1 MNKIFVKSLSWIL
14 ALLMV
19 LTSLSV
25 CVGAIE
31 IKYDSEGKNPDY
43 EKTIK
48 DYLSGA
54 KFETKEEKLESM
66 EPMWESNGYAL
77 YADMQTGEVAVV
89 KIATGEILFTNPWD
103 VSDASYE
110 AVTAGKKNRT
120 TSLPV
125 KQQLLSQLVVKY
137 TDNGKQEIMYSCIES
152 AMRNQIKIEYIKNG
166 IRVEYSIGREE
177 TRMLVPR
184 MIEKTRFETA
194 VLQPMREYFQREE
207 NAYDFA
213 ISQGFDMAGP
223 LDPMYDAYY
232 VQKVAAFF
240 VLKDPSTAATD
251 KERSDMLADYP
262 ITVEMPV
269 YVIETGVTTAQLLQV
284 ERLIKQYAPS
294 YTFEELDKDHEQTK
308 YTATEKSPALFKMA
322 LEYTIDEDGLVVRLP
337 ANGIRYDESLYKLES
352 IEMLPYMGAGEND
365 GDFNDGGDGYVFF
378 PDGSGTLFDF
388 QQLNTGTQSTFTGKI
403 YGQDY
408 AYHSISGK
416 HQETIRYP
424 AFGLVSYADENKVVT
439 DYTSI
444 KENAVYD
451 EDGNVVKMPTY
462 GTKTVQ
468 TSSKRGYLAVIEEGD
483 AMAEISSVHMSSTT
497 VYNTVKMT
505 FYPRPKD
512 SYNMADAISVGSNT
526 TIEVTSKRKYVGN
539 YKVRYFMLSD
549 DDLAKEAGLNSYYEC
564 SWLGMAVA
572 YRDYLEKTGVINR
585 LKNTNKNIP
594 LYIETYGALQ
604 TTEKILSIPV
614 DVMTP
619 LTTFENIGTMYAELS
634 SSIADAMQKLV
645 DDGEN
650 VGTTSSSS
658 GSFNNIKF
666 KLTGF
671 ANGGM
676 TSTVPYHLN
685 WESAVGGASGFKKLV
700 AYAKQEGFGIFPDFD
715 FAYINKTDI
724 FDGVDLK
731 EDAVKTIDNRYTS
744 KREWSATYQTYVGYY
759 QLAMAPSSFDKFVSK
774 LTSNYMKY
782 EPIGI
787 SVSTLGSDLNSD
799 FNEDDPL
806 NREDSKEYTID
817 ALKKISELTN
827 NDGSRVEVMTDGG
840 NSYTWK
846 YIDYILN
853 MPLNSS
859 RYNKSS
865 NAVPF
870 IGVVLHGY
878 VNFAGT
884 PINEEGDIEYAF
896 LKAVENGASIY
907 FTLAYQNTQ
916 KLKEDSRL
924 SEHYSII
931 YDIWKDDLVDLY
943 VELNNLLC
951 DLQDKIIIGHE
962 FLTGERVADADE
974 VIADAEEKAANEQAE
989 AEAAAAAERKQQLA
1003 DALAIRKNATKQRQ
1017 KFEDYLKNAN
1027 QKLQK
1032 IINATANINSSR
1044 VNVIASAIGSET
1056 ESEYA
1061 EEIENY
1067 RQLMSEIDEALS
1079 EIRTALAEADESIAS
1094 AEATTA
1100 QLKAKYEAAAANENA
1115 SETEKVSSQQFYE
1128 TSVEDTAELKT
1139 IVAEFKNVCRDVEN
1153 AASVTAIIRTKV
1165 TLFGNSTVESAA
1177 EVVNDN
1183 VAAFSMNKEKAV
1195 TALDTIVN
1203 SRNIISASSA
1213 EYLAAKVEFDAGNLS
1228 DKRFVELT
1236 VVMSE
1241 AKTAIRKAT
1250 TALKNAFDEFNET
1263 YRSISSY
1270 GDVCNAVDKIAEY
1283 VDYARTMSG
1292 SYYSNYRAIY
1302 NEAKALKDGMT
1313 PDYETIM
1320 ATAIQNAIVDE
1331 NGKLAPVDDVDTFTK
1346 ELFADNNKTSSSVSE
1361 YQTTKYTVS
1370 DGTIVAVT
1378 YGGKNGNDKAAYRTF
1393 LLNYNSFKVTV
1404 SYGGVDYE
1412 LSEYGYASINY

>member
-1 MNKIFVKSLSWIL
+1 MKKLLVKSLSCVL

-19 LTSLSV
+19 LTAFSV
-25 CVGAIE
+25 CAGAID
-31 IKYDSEGKNPDY
+31 IVYDGESNAPNY
-43 EKTIK
+43 EKTIT
-48 DYLSGA
+48 DYLSGT
-54 KFETKEEKLESM
+54 KFATKEEKLASM
-66 EPMWESNGYAL
+66 EPMWESNGYAI
-77 YADMQTGEVAVV
+77 YADKQTGEVAIV
-89 KIATGEILFTNPWD
+89 KLSTGEILFTNPWD
-103 VSDASYE
+103 VSDASYT
-110 AVTAGKKNRT
+110 AVTAGKKDRT

-125 KQQLLSQLVVKY
+125 KEQLLSQLVVRY
-137 TDNGKQEIMYSCIES
+137 TNNGKQEVMYSCIES

-194 VLQPMREYFQREE
+194 VLQPMREYFQKEE
-207 NAYDFA
+207 NAYDYA
-213 ISQGFDMAGP
+213 ISKGFNMAGP
-223 LDPMYDAYY
+223 LDPVYDAYY

-240 VLKDPSTAATD
+240 VLKDPSTASTD
-251 KERSDMLADYP
+251 KERNDMLADYP
-262 ITVEMPV
+262 ITSEMPV
-269 YVIETGVTTAQLLQV
+269 YVIETGVTTAQLLQI

-308 YTATEKSPALFKMA
+308 YTATEKSPPLFKMA

-337 ANGIRYDESLYKLES
+337 ANGIRYEESLYKLES
-352 IEMLPYMGAGEND
+352 IDMLPFMGAGAND

-388 QQLNTGTQSTFTGKI
+388 QQLNTGTQSTFTGKV

-408 AYHSISGK
+408 AYHTISGK

-424 AFGLVSYADENKVVT
+424 AFGLVSYNDENKVVT
-439 DYTSI
+439 DYTTI
-444 KENAVYD
+444 KEDAVYD
-451 EDGNVVKMPTY
+451 DDGNVVKMPTY
-462 GTKTVQ
+462 GTKTIK
-468 TSSKRGYLAVIEEGD
+468 TAEKRGYFAVIEEGD

-497 VYNTVKMT
+497 IYNAVKMT

-512 SYNMADAISVGSNT
+512 SYNMSDAISVGSNT

-549 DDLAKEAGLNSYYEC
+549 DGLAEKAGLDSYYEC

-572 YRDYLEKTGVINR
+572 YRDYLEKIGVISR
-585 LKNTNKNIP
+585 LAKTNNNIP
-594 LYIETYGALQ
+594 LYIETYGALK

-619 LTTFENIGTMYAELS
+619 LTTFENIGTMYSELS
-634 SSIADAMQKLV
+634 TNIAEAMQKLV
-645 DDGEN
+645 SDGEN
-650 VGTTSSSS
+650 VGTTTSSDEA
-658 GSFNNIKF
+658 FNIIKF

-685 WESAVGGASGFKKLV
+685 WESAVGGAAGFKKLV
-700 AYAKQEGFGIFPDFD
+700 AYAKEQGFGIFPDFD
-715 FAYINKTDI
+715 FAYINKTDV

-731 EDAVKTIDNRYTS
+731 NDAVKTIDNRYTS
-744 KREWSATYQTYVGYY
+744 RREWDAAYQTYVGYY
-759 QLAMAPSSFDKFVSK
+759 QLAVTPSSYDKFVSK
-774 LTSNYMKY
+774 LTSNYIKY
-782 EPIGI
+782 DPIGI

-827 NDGSRVEVMTDGG
+827 GDGNRVEVMTDGG
-840 NSYTWK
+840 NAYTWK
-846 YIDYILN
+846 YVDYILN

-859 RYNKSS
+859 RFNKSS

-878 VNFAGT
+878 VDFAGT

-916 KLKEDSRL
+916 KLKENSRL
-924 SEHYSII
+924 SQHYSII
-931 YDIWKDDLVDLY
+931 YDIWKEDLVDLY

-962 FLTGERVADADE
+962 FLTGERVPDADE
-974 VIADAEEKAANEQAE
+974 VIADAEEAAANEQAD
-989 AEAAAAAERKQQLA
+989 AEAAAEAARKMQLA
-1003 DALAIRKNATKQRQ
+1003 EALAIRKNATKQKQ
-1017 KFEDYLKNAN
+1017 KFEGYLKSAK

-1032 IINATANINSSR
+1032 IIAIASNIDVDN
-1044 VNVIASAIGSET
+1044 VNVIAAAIGT
-1056 ESEYA
+1056 ENESDYA
-1061 EEIENY
+1061 GEIEEY
-1067 RQLMSEIDEALS
+1067 RKLIAEIDATLS
-1079 EIRTALAEADESIAS
+1079 EIRATLAETDPSIAS
-1094 AEATTA
+1094 AEETTA
-1100 QLKAKYEAAAANENA
+1100 QLKEKYEAVIADENA
-1115 SETEKVSSQQFYE
+1115 TENEKISAQQFYE
-1128 TSVEDTAELKT
+1128 TSLEDTNALKAL
-1139 IVAEFKNVCRDVEN
+1139 VEEFETVCGDVEN
-1153 AASVTAIIRTKV
+1153 AAAAAKILTTKV
-1165 TLFGNSTVESAA
+1165 DLFGNEIIATEAGYVNGNA
-1177 EVVNDN
+1177 E
-1183 VAAFSMNKEKAV
+1183 AFKFNKEQAL
-1195 TALDTIVN
+1195 TALENITKNREIIAN
-1203 SRNIISASSA
+1203 STTA
-1213 EYLAAKVEFDAGNLS
+1213 YLEAKAEFDAGNLS

-1236 VVMSE
+1236 VIMSD
-1241 AKTAIRKAT
+1241 AKTTMKKAA
-1250 TALKNAFDEFNET
+1250 TALKNAFNAFNDAYASIAT
-1263 YRSISSY
+1263 YEAICES
-1270 GDVCNAVDKIAEY
+1270 VDKIAEY
-1283 VDYARTMSG
+1283 VDYAQAIESQ
-1292 SYYSNYRAIY
+1292 SYTGYYEIC
-1302 NEAKALKDGMT
+1302 NEVNAVKAELA
-1313 PDYETIM
+1313 PDYE
-1320 ATAIQNAIVDE
+1320 AIIAKAVELEVVDE
-1331 NGKLAPVDDVDTFTK
+1331 NRNLVPADDVDNYMK
-1346 ELFADNNKTSSSVSE
+1346 ELFSDNDTGSGKAAYE
-1361 YQTTKYTVS
+1361 TTKYTVS

-1404 SYGGVDYE
+1404 NYDGVDYE
-1412 LSEYGYASINY
+1412 LPEYGYAAINR

>member
-1 MNKIFVKSLSWIL
+1 MKKVFVKSLSCVL
-14 ALLMV
+14 ALLMA
-19 LTSLSV
+19 LTTLSV
-25 CVGAIE
+25 CAGAID
-31 IKYDSEGKNPDY
+31 IVYEGEANTPNY
-43 EKTIK
+43 EKTITE
-48 DYLSGA
+48 YLSGA
-54 KFETKEEKLESM
+54 KFNTKEEKLESM
-66 EPMWESNGYAL
+66 ELMWENNGYAL
-77 YADMQTGEVAVV
+77 YADKQTGEVAVV
-89 KIATGEILFTNPWD
+89 KLATGEILFTNPWD

-110 AVTAGKKNRT
+110 AVTAGKKGRT

-125 KQQLLSQLVVKY
+125 KEQLLSQLVVKY
-137 TDNGKQEIMYSCIES
+137 TDNGAQKTMYSCIES

-194 VLQPMREYFQREE
+194 VLQPMREYFQKEE
-207 NAYDFA
+207 NAYDYA
-213 ISQGFDMAGP
+213 ISQGFDMSGP
-223 LDPMYDAYY
+223 LDTVYDAYY

-240 VLKDPSTAATD
+240 VLKDLSTAATD
-251 KERSDMLADYP
+251 KERNDMLADYP
-262 ITVEMPV
+262 ITAEMPV
-269 YVIETGVTTAQLLQV
+269 YIIETGITTAQLLQL

-294 YTFEELDKDHEQTK
+294 YTFEELDKDHEQTN

-322 LEYTIDEDGLVVRLP
+322 LEYTVDEDGLVVRLP
-337 ANGIRYDESLYKLES
+337 ANGIRYEESLYKLES

-388 QQLNTGTQSTFTGKI
+388 QQLNNGTSSIFTGKV

-408 AYHSISGK
+408 AYHTISGK
-416 HQETIRYP
+416 NQETIRYP
-424 AFGLVSYADENKVVT
+424 AFGLVSYTNENKVVT
-439 DYTSI
+439 DYTNI

-451 EDGNVVKMPTY
+451 DDGNIVKMPTY
-462 GTKTVQ
+462 GTKTVK
-468 TSSKRGYLAVIEEGD
+468 TSEKRGYFAVIEEGD
-483 AMAEISSVHMSSTT
+483 AMAEISSVHMSNTT

-512 SYNMADAISVGSNT
+512 SYNMSDAISVGSNT

-549 DDLAKEAGLNSYYEC
+549 DNLAKEARLNSYYEC

-572 YRDYLEKTGVINR
+572 YREYLEKIGVIDRIKEAN
-585 LKNTNKNIP
+585 NNIP
-594 LYIETYGALQ
+594 LYIETYGAIK

-619 LTTFENIGTMYAELS
+619 LTTFENIGTMYSELS
-634 SSIADAMQKLV
+634 SSIAEAMQKLV
-645 DDGEN
+645 ADGEN
-650 VGTTSSSS
+650 VGATKSSAE
-658 GSFNNIKF
+658 SFNNIKF

-685 WESAVGGASGFKKLV
+685 WESAVGGASGFKKLI
-700 AYAKQEGFGIFPDFD
+700 AYAKEEGFGIFPDFD

-731 EDAVKTIDNRYTS
+731 NDAVKTIDNRYTS
-744 KREWSATYQTYVGYY
+744 RREWDAAYQTYVGYY
-759 QLAMAPSSFDKFVSK
+759 QLAMSPSSYDKFVSK
-774 LTSNYMKY
+774 LTSNYIKY
-782 EPIGI
+782 NPTGI

-827 NDGSRVEVMTDGG
+827 GDGNKLEVMTNGG

-846 YIDYILN
+846 YVDYILN

-859 RYNKSS
+859 RFNKSS

-896 LKAVENGASIY
+896 LKAIENGASIY

-916 KLKEDSRL
+916 KLKENSRL
-924 SEHYSII
+924 SQHYSII

-951 DLQDKIIIGHE
+951 DLQDKIVIGHE
-962 FLTGERVADADE
+962 FLIGERVPDTDE
-974 VIADAEEKAANEQAE
+974 IIADAEEAEENER
-989 AEAAAAAERKQQLA
+989 AEAAAAAEAERKQQLA
-1003 DALAIRKNATKQRQ
+1003 EALAVRKNATKLKQ
-1017 KFEDYLKNAN
+1017 KFENYLKNAN
-1027 QKLQK
+1027 QKLQN
-1032 IINATANINSSR
+1032 IIAMVSNVDIDNVS
-1044 VNVIASAIGSET
+1044 VIAAAIGT
-1056 ESEYA
+1056 ENEGTYA
-1061 EEIENY
+1061 AEIEEY
-1067 RQLMSEIDEALS
+1067 RQLVAEIDSTLS
-1079 EIRTALAEADESIAS
+1079 EIRTALAEADASIES
-1094 AEATTA
+1094 AEDTTA
-1100 QLKAKYEAAAANENA
+1100 QLKAKYETVIADENA
-1115 SETEKVSSQQFYE
+1115 TETEKISTAQFYE
-1128 TSVEDTAELKT
+1128 TSLEDTNALKA
-1139 IVAEFKNVCRDVEN
+1139 IVDEFKSVCNDVEN
-1153 AASVTAIIRTKV
+1153 AAAVTEILKTKV
-1165 TLFGNSTVESAA
+1165 ELFGNETVKTESDY
-1177 EVVNDN
+1177 VSDN
-1183 VAAFSMNKEKAV
+1183 TVAFNANKAQAL
-1195 TALDTIVN
+1195 TALE
-1203 SRNIISASSA
+1203 NITKNRGIIADSTA
-1213 EYLAAKVEFDAGNLS
+1213 EYLAAKAEFDVGNLS
-1228 DKRFVELT
+1228 NKRFVELT
-1236 VVMSE
+1236 VIMSE
-1241 AKTAIRKAT
+1241 AKAAIKKAA
-1250 TALKNAFDEFNET
+1250 TALKNAFDAFSEA
-1263 YRSISSY
+1263 YASIAAYEAICES
-1270 GDVCNAVDKIAEY
+1270 VDKIAEY
-1283 VDYARTMSG
+1283 VGYAQAISSPAYEEYLGIYETANANRAEIEQDY
-1292 SYYSNYRAIY
+1292 YDII
-1302 NEAKALKDGMT
+1302 AKAL
-1313 PDYETIM
+1313 EV
-1320 ATAIQNAIVDE
+1320 AAIAE
-1331 NGKLAPVDDVDTFTK
+1331 NGNLVPADDVDNYMK
-1346 ELFADNNKTSSSVSE
+1346 ELFADNAGSFATDYE
-1361 YQTTKYTVS
+1361 TTKYTVS

-1404 SYGGVDYE
+1404 NYGGVDYE
-1412 LSEYGYASINY
+1412 LPEYGYVAINR

>member
-1 MNKIFVKSLSWIL
+1 MKKLLVKSLSCVL

-19 LTSLSV
+19 LTVFSV
-25 CVGAIE
+25 CAGAID
-31 IKYDSEGKNPDY
+31 IVYDGDSNAPNY
-43 EKTIK
+43 EKTITE
-48 DYLSGA
+48 YLSGS
-54 KFETKEEKLESM
+54 KFETKEEKLASM
-66 EPMWESNGYAL
+66 EPMWESNGYAI
-77 YADMQTGEVAVV
+77 YADKQTGEVAIV
-89 KIATGEILFTNPWD
+89 KLATGEILFTNPWD

-110 AVTAGKKNRT
+110 AVTAGKKGRT

-125 KQQLLSQLVVKY
+125 KEQLLSQLVVRY
-137 TDNGKQEIMYSCIES
+137 TNNGKQEVMYSCIES

-184 MIEKTRFETA
+184 MIEKTRFESA
-194 VLQPMREYFQREE
+194 VLQPMREYFQKEE
-207 NAYDFA
+207 NAYDYA
-213 ISQGFDMAGP
+213 ISKGFDMAGP

-240 VLKDPSTAATD
+240 VLKDPGTASTD
-251 KERSDMLADYP
+251 KERNDMLADYP
-262 ITVEMPV
+262 ITAEMPV
-269 YVIETGVTTAQLLQV
+269 YVIETGVTTAQLLQI
-284 ERLIKQYAPS
+284 ERLIKQYATS

-308 YTATEKSPALFKMA
+308 YTATEKSPPLFKMA

-337 ANGIRYDESLYKLES
+337 ANGIRYEESLYKLES
-352 IEMLPYMGAGEND
+352 IDMLPFMGAGAND

-388 QQLNTGTQSTFTGKI
+388 QQLNTGTQSTFTGKV

-424 AFGLVSYADENKVVT
+424 AFGLVSYNDENKIVT
-439 DYTSI
+439 DYTNI
-444 KENAVYD
+444 KEDAVYD
-451 EDGNVVKMPTY
+451 DDGNVVKTPTY
-462 GTKTVQ
+462 GTKTIK
-468 TSSKRGYLAVIEEGD
+468 TAEKRGYFAVIEEGD

-497 VYNTVKMT
+497 IYNAVKMT

-512 SYNMADAISVGSNT
+512 SYNMSDAISVGSNT

-549 DDLAKEAGLNSYYEC
+549 DDLAEKAGLDSYYEC

-572 YRDYLEKTGVINR
+572 YRDYLEKIGVISR
-585 LKNTNKNIP
+585 LAKTNNNIP

-619 LTTFENIGTMYAELS
+619 LTTFENIGTMYSELS
-634 SSIADAMQKLV
+634 TNIAEAMQKLV

-650 VGTTSSSS
+650 VGTTTSSAEA
-658 GSFNNIKF
+658 FNNIKF

-685 WESAVGGASGFKKLV
+685 WESAVGGAAGFKKLV
-700 AYAKQEGFGIFPDFD
+700 AYAKEQGFGIFPDFD
-715 FAYINKTDI
+715 FAYINKTDV

-731 EDAVKTIDNRYTS
+731 NDAVKTIDNRYTS
-744 KREWSATYQTYVGYY
+744 RREWDAAYQTYVGYY
-759 QLAMAPSSFDKFVSK
+759 QLAVTPSSYDKFVSK
-774 LTSNYMKY
+774 LTSNYIKY
-782 EPIGI
+782 DPIGI

-827 NDGSRVEVMTDGG
+827 GDGNRVEVMTDGG
-840 NSYTWK
+840 NAYTWK
-846 YIDYILN
+846 YVDYILN

-859 RYNKSS
+859 RFNKSS

-878 VNFAGT
+878 VDFAGT

-916 KLKEDSRL
+916 KLKENSRL
-924 SEHYSII
+924 SQHYSII
-931 YDIWKDDLVDLY
+931 YDIWKEDLVDLY

-962 FLTGERVADADE
+962 FLTGERVPDADE
-974 VIADAEEKAANEQAE
+974 LIADAEEAEAKELAE
-989 AEAAAAAERKQQLA
+989 AEAAEEAARKMQLA
-1003 DALAIRKNATKQRQ
+1003 EALAIRKNATKQKQ
-1017 KFEDYLKNAN
+1017 KFENYLKSAK
-1027 QKLQK
+1027 QKLQN
-1032 IINATANINSSR
+1032 ITNAASNINLNR
-1044 VNVIASAIGSET
+1044 VNVIATAIGT
-1056 ESEYA
+1056 ENESDYA
-1061 EEIENY
+1061 EEIEEY
-1067 RQLMSEIDEALS
+1067 RKLISDIDATLS
-1079 EIRTALAEADESIAS
+1079 EIRSALAETGDSIAS
-1094 AEATTA
+1094 AEETTA
-1100 QLKAKYEAAAANENA
+1100 QLKAKYENA
-1115 SETEKVSSQQFYE
+1115 VDDEKISAKQFYD
-1128 TSVEDTAELKT
+1128 TSVQDTEELKT
-1139 IVAEFKNVCRDVEN
+1139 VVAEFKTVCRDVEN
-1153 AASVTAIIRTKV
+1153 AAKLTAIVKTRIN
-1165 TLFGNSTVESAA
+1165 LFGNATVEA
-1177 EVVNDN
+1177 EAQNVSDN
-1183 VAAFSMNKEKAV
+1183 VAAFEMNQEKAE
-1195 TALDTIVN
+1195 TAIETIITNRGV
-1203 SRNIISASSA
+1203 ITEATA
-1213 EYLAAKVEFDAGNLS
+1213 EYLAAKAEFDAGNLS
-1228 DKRFVELT
+1228 NNRFVELT
-1236 VVMSE
+1236 VIMSN
-1241 AKTAIRKAT
+1241 AKTAIRKAA
-1250 TALKNAFDEFNET
+1250 TAIKNAFTDFSET

-1270 GDVCNAVDKIAEY
+1270 DDVCKSVEKLSEY
-1283 VDYARTMSG
+1283 ADYARSA
-1292 SYYSNYRAIY
+1292 SSSNYSAYRTAYSDANAAKNSIKSAH
-1302 NEAKALKDGMT
+1302 ESIMAKAT
-1313 PDYETIM
+1313 
-1320 ATAIQNAIVDE
+1320 QNAIVDE
-1331 NGKLAPVDDVDTFTK
+1331 NGALVAADDVDALIR
-1346 ELFADNNKTSSSVSE
+1346 ELFSDNYSSGSSKSVE
-1361 YQTTKYTVS
+1361 TTKYTVS

-1404 SYGGVDYE
+1404 NYDGVDYE
-1412 LSEYGYASINY
+1412 LPEYGYAAINR

>member
-1 MNKIFVKSLSWIL
+1 MKKLFVKSLSCVL

-19 LTSLSV
+19 LTTLSV
-25 CVGAIE
+25 CAGAID
-31 IKYDSEGKNPDY
+31 IVYEGEGNNPNY
-43 EKTIK
+43 EKTITE
-48 DYLSGA
+48 YLSGA

-66 EPMWESNGYAL
+66 EPMWESNGYAI
-77 YADMQTGEVAVV
+77 YADMQSGEVAVV

-125 KQQLLSQLVVKY
+125 KEQLLSQLVVKY
-137 TDNGKQEIMYSCIES
+137 TDNGAQKVMYSCIES

-207 NAYDFA
+207 GAYDYA
-213 ISQGFDMAGP
+213 LSRGFDMAGP
-223 LDPMYDAYY
+223 LDPTYDAYY

-251 KERSDMLADYP
+251 KERNDMLADYP
-262 ITVEMPV
+262 ITSEMPV

-308 YTATEKSPALFKMA
+308 YTATEKSPPLFKMA

-337 ANGIRYDESLYKLES
+337 ANGIRYEESLYKLES
-352 IEMLPYMGAGEND
+352 IEMLPFMGAGAND

-388 QQLNTGTQSTFTGKI
+388 QQLNTGTQSTFTGKV

-416 HQETIRYP
+416 NQETIRYP
-424 AFGLVSYADENKVVT
+424 AFGLVSFTDENKVVT
-439 DYTSI
+439 DYTNI
-444 KENAVYD
+444 KEDAVYD
-451 EDGNVVKMPTY
+451 EDGKVVKMPTY
-462 GTKTVQ
+462 GTKTVKTAQ
-468 TSSKRGYLAVIEEGD
+468 KSGYFAVIEEGD

-497 VYNTVKMT
+497 IYNAVKMT

-512 SYNMADAISVGSNT
+512 SYNMSDAISVGSNT

-549 DDLAKEAGLNSYYEC
+549 DDIAANAGLDSYYEC

-572 YRDYLEKTGVINR
+572 YRDYLEKIGVIDRIKEAN
-585 LKNTNKNIP
+585 NNIP

-619 LTTFENIGTMYAELS
+619 LTTFENIGTMYSELS
-634 SSIADAMQKLV
+634 ESIAAAMQKLV
-645 DDGEN
+645 GDGEN
-650 VGTTSSSS
+650 VGTTKSSAEA
-658 GSFNNIKF
+658 FNNIKF

-685 WESAVGGASGFKKLV
+685 WESAVGGASGFKKLI
-700 AYAKQEGFGIFPDFD
+700 AYAKEQGFGIFPDFD

-731 EDAVKTIDNRYTS
+731 EDAIKTIDNRYTS
-744 KREWSATYQTYVGYY
+744 KREWDAAYQTYVGYY
-759 QLAMAPSSFDKFVSK
+759 QLAMSPSSYDKFVSK
-774 LTSNYMKY
+774 LTSNYIKY
-782 EPIGI
+782 EPTGI
-787 SVSTLGSDLNSD
+787 SVSTLGSNLNSD

-817 ALKKISELTN
+817 AFKKISELTN
-827 NDGSRVEVMTDGG
+827 SDGSQLEVMTDGG

-846 YIDYILN
+846 YVDYILN

-859 RYNKSS
+859 RFNKSS
-865 NAVPF
+865 NSVPF

-878 VNFAGT
+878 VDFAGT

-916 KLKEDSRL
+916 KLKENARL
-924 SEHYSII
+924 SQHYSII

-962 FLTGERVADADE
+962 FLTGERVPDADE
-974 VIADAEEKAANEQAE
+974 LITDAEEAEEKAQ
-989 AEAAAAAERKQQLA
+989 AEAAAEAEAERKQQLA
-1003 DALAIRKNATKQRQ
+1003 DALAIRKNATKQKQ
-1017 KFEDYLKNAN
+1017 KFENYLKSAK

-1032 IINATANINSSR
+1032 ITDAAATIDINR
-1044 VNVIASAIGSET
+1044 VNIIAAAIGTET
-1056 ESEYA
+1056 EDDYKN
-1061 EEIENY
+1061 EIEEY
-1067 RQLMSEIDEALS
+1067 KKLISEIDTTLS
-1079 EIRTALAEADESIAS
+1079 EIRESLEEIDNSIKS
-1094 AEATTA
+1094 AEETTA
-1100 QLKAKYEAAAANENA
+1100 QLKAIYENA
-1115 SETEKVSSQQFYE
+1115 TDDEKESAQQFYQ
-1128 TSVEDTAELKT
+1128 TSVEDTDALKAT
-1139 IVAEFKNVCRDVEN
+1139 VAEFRNVCRDVEN
-1153 AASVTAIIRTKV
+1153 AAKLTSIISTRIN
-1165 TLFGNSTVESAA
+1165 LFGNATVATAA
-1177 EVVNDN
+1177 ENVSDN
-1183 VAAFSMNKEKAV
+1183 VAAFEMNQEKAE
-1195 TALDTIVN
+1195 TAIETIVTN
-1203 SRNIISASSA
+1203 RGIISQATA
-1213 EYLAAKVEFDAGNLS
+1213 DYLAAKAEFDNGNLS
-1228 DKRFVELT
+1228 DERFVELT
-1236 VVMSE
+1236 VIMSE
-1241 AKTAIRKAT
+1241 AKTAMRKSAT
-1250 TALKNAFDEFNET
+1250 AIKNAFTDFSET
-1263 YRSISSY
+1263 YRSIRAYS
-1270 GDVCNAVDKIAEY
+1270 DVCKSVEKLSEY
-1283 VDYARTMSG
+1283 ADYARILSS
-1292 SYYSNYRAIY
+1292 SYYTDYKAAY
-1302 NEAKALKDGMT
+1302 NDANVAKNRIKSAHESIMAKAIDNALID
-1313 PDYETIM
+1313 ETG
-1320 ATAIQNAIVDE
+1320 ALVPA
-1331 NGKLAPVDDVDTFTK
+1331 DDVDGFIK
-1346 ELFADNNKTSSSVSE
+1346 ELFADDDTDNSAATYEV
-1361 YQTTKYTVS
+1361 TKYTVS

-1404 SYGGVDYE
+1404 NYGGIDYE
-1412 LSEYGYASINY
+1412 LSEYGYVAINR

>member
-1 MNKIFVKSLSWIL
+1 MKKVFAKSLSCVL
-14 ALLMV
+14 ALIMA
-19 LTSLSV
+19 LTTISV
-25 CVGAIE
+25 CAGAID
-31 IKYDSEGKNPDY
+31 IVYEGEVNAPNY
-43 EKTIK
+43 EKTITE
-48 DYLSGA
+48 YLSGT
-54 KFETKEEKLESM
+54 KFETKEEKLDTM
-66 EPMWESNGYAL
+66 ELMWDSNGYAL
-77 YADMQTGEVAVV
+77 YADKQTGEVAIV
-89 KIATGEILFTNPWD
+89 KLATGEILFTNPWNI
-103 VSDASYE
+103 SDASYQ
-110 AVTAGKKNRT
+110 AVTAGKKDRT

-125 KQQLLSQLVVKY
+125 KEQLLSQLVVKY
-137 TDNGKQEIMYSCIES
+137 TDNGTQKTMYSCIES

-194 VLQPMREYFQREE
+194 VLQPLREYFQREE
-207 NAYDFA
+207 NAYDYA

-223 LDPMYDAYY
+223 LDTMYDAYY
-232 VQKVAAFF
+232 VQKVAAFY
-240 VLKDPSTAATD
+240 VLKDPSKAVTD

-262 ITVEMPV
+262 ITAEMPV

-337 ANGIRYDESLYKLES
+337 ANGIRYEESLYKLES
-352 IEMLPYMGAGEND
+352 IEMLPYMGAGAND

-388 QQLNTGTQSTFTGKI
+388 QQLNNGTSSIFTSKV

-416 HQETIRYP
+416 NQETIRYP
-424 AFGLVSYADENKVVT
+424 AFGLVSYSDENKVVT
-439 DYTSI
+439 DYTNI
-444 KENAVYD
+444 KSDAVYD
-451 EDGNVVKMPTY
+451 DDENIVKMPTY
-462 GTKTVQ
+462 GTKTIK
-468 TSSKRGYLAVIEEGD
+468 TSEKRGYFAVIEEGD
-483 AMAEISSVHMSSTT
+483 AMAELSSVHMSNTT
-497 VYNTVKMT
+497 IYNTVKMT

-549 DDLAKEAGLNSYYEC
+549 DNLAEEAGLSSYYEC

-572 YRDYLEKTGVINR
+572 YREYLEKIGVISR
-585 LKNTNKNIP
+585 LTQINNNIP
-594 LYIETYGALQ
+594 LYIETYGALK

-619 LTTFENIGTMYAELS
+619 LTTFENIGTMYSELS
-634 SSIADAMQKLV
+634 DSISAAMQKLV
-645 DDGEN
+645 DNGEN
-650 VGTTSSSS
+650 VGTTSSSAE
-658 GSFNNIKF
+658 SFNNIKF

-685 WESAVGGASGFKKLV
+685 WESAVGGAAGFKKLV

-731 EDAVKTIDNRYTS
+731 DDAVKTIDNRYTS

-759 QLAMAPSSFDKFVSK
+759 QLAITPSSFDKFVSK
-774 LTSNYMKY
+774 LTSNYIKY
-782 EPIGI
+782 DPIGI

-817 ALKKISELTN
+817 ALKKISEMTN
-827 NDGSRVEVMTDGG
+827 SNGNKVEVMTDGG
-840 NSYTWK
+840 NAYTWK
-846 YIDYILN
+846 YVDYILN
-853 MPLNSS
+853 IPLNSS

-896 LKAVENGASIY
+896 LKAIENGASIY
-907 FTLAYQNTQ
+907 FALAYQNTQ

-931 YDIWKDDLVDLY
+931 YDIWKDDLVELY

-974 VIADAEEKAANEQAE
+974 AIADAEEKAANEQAE
-989 AEAAAAAERKQQLA
+989 ADAAAAAERKQQLA
-1003 DALAIRKNATKQRQ
+1003 DALAIRKNATKLKQ
-1017 KFEDYLKNAN
+1017 KFEDHLKSAK

-1032 IINATANINSSR
+1032 ITNAAAEIDIDR
-1044 VNVIASAIGSET
+1044 INVIAAAMGT
-1056 ESEYA
+1056 ENESDYA
-1061 EEIENY
+1061 AEIEAY
-1067 RQLMSEIDEALS
+1067 RQLISEIDATLS
-1079 EIRTALAEADESIAS
+1079 EIRTALAEADDSIES

-1100 QLKAKYEAAAANENA
+1100 QLKTKYETVTADENA
-1115 SETEKVSSQQFYE
+1115 TETEKVSAQQFYE
-1128 TSVEDTAELKT
+1128 TSVEDTEALKA
-1139 IVAEFKNVCRDVEN
+1139 IVAEFKTVCGDVEN
-1153 AASVTAIIRTKV
+1153 AAALTAVLKTKV
-1165 TLFGNSTVESAA
+1165 SLFGNETVNTEAQNVS
-1177 EVVNDN
+1177 DN
-1183 VAAFSMNKEKAV
+1183 ASAFSMNREKAE
-1195 TALDTIVN
+1195 TAIEN
-1203 SRNIISASSA
+1203 IIKNRNIISESTL
-1213 EYLAAKVEFDAGNLS
+1213 EYLAAKAEFDVGNLS

-1236 VVMSE
+1236 VIMSG
-1241 AKTAIRKAT
+1241 AKTTIRKAA
-1250 TALKNAFDEFNET
+1250 TALKNAFTDFSET

-1270 GDVCNAVDKIAEY
+1270 GEICKSVEKIAEY
-1283 VDYARTMSG
+1283 VGYADAISSESYADYLAAYNDSAAARNDITS
-1292 SYYSNYRAIY
+1292 A
-1302 NEAKALKDGMT
+1302 
-1313 PDYETIM
+1313 YESIM
-1320 ATAIQNAIVDE
+1320 ANAKQNAIVDE
-1331 NGKLAPVDDVDTFTK
+1331 NGELVPADDVDALMQ
-1346 ELFADNNKTSSSVSE
+1346 ELFSDNSE
-1361 YQTTKYTVS
+1361 SGSGATYETTKYTVS

-1404 SYGGVDYE
+1404 NYGGVDYE
-1412 LSEYGYASINY
+1412 LSEYGYVAINR